1 MKTFS
6 KDVQYTFPGIQHN
19 HSLIDHFIVSQNL
32 VDTISHYFTADSV
45 DNLSDHLPLFCHLS
59 SVIENVLYAEC
70 DNIETP
76 YVTNK
81 SHWHYA
87 SDKHIHDYHTDL
99 DITVKSYTLPGR
111 IITCINPSTCS
122 HRPQIT
128 TFHDKIIFA
137 LNEAMHTHIS
147 NASNKNK
154 RKRPPTIPGWDAEM
168 LVKSRYIGTTSG

>member
-19 HSLIDHFIVSQNL
+19 HSLIDHFVVSQNL
-32 VDTISHYFTADSV
+32 IDTISHYFTADSV

-59 SVIENVLYAEC
+59 SVIENVLSAEC

-76 YVTNK
+76 YITSK

-87 SDKHIHDYHTDL
+87 SDKHIHDCHTDL
-99 DITVKSYTLPGR
+99 DITVKSYTLPRR
-111 IITCINPSTCS
+111 IITCINSSTCS

-147 NASNKNK
+147 SASNKNK
-154 RKRPPTIPGWDAEM
+154 RKKPPTIPGWDAEM
-168 LVKSRYIGTTSG
+168 D